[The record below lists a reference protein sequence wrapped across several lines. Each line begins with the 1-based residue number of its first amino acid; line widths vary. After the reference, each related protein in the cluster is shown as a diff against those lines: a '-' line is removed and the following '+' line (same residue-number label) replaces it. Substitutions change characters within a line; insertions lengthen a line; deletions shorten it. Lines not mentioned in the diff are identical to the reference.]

1 MYQKQQRREILYSNL
16 RKKVIVN
23 LSKRRAFTFRI
34 FLFLYIKKKK
44 RLLSLSSLALDTKR
58 NNTDKWNWFNNNN
71 NTSLL
76 ELTCFVFIVMQ
87 RFHHSNKN
95 IFYSSPSDW
104 LTSFTSS
111 NVIGQLFIIV
121 IAVVQT
127 FCYGS
132 KQKLFS
138 SNTRRNY
145 QKKQTSFLWPAD
157 NKHSERNIIIQIY
170 IVISFTLS
178 K

>member
-1 MYQKQQRREILYSNL
+1 MYQKQQRREILNSNL

-23 LSKRRAFTFRI
+23 LRKRRAFTFRI

-58 NNTDKWNWFNNNN
+58 NNTDKWNWFNN

-132 KQKLFS
+132 KQKLF
-138 SNTRRNY
+138 
-145 QKKQTSFLWPAD
+145 FLTQD
-157 NKHSERNIIIQIY
+157 EIIRKNRLHFFDLLIINIRKEILLYKY
-170 IVISFTLS
+170 IVISFTPS